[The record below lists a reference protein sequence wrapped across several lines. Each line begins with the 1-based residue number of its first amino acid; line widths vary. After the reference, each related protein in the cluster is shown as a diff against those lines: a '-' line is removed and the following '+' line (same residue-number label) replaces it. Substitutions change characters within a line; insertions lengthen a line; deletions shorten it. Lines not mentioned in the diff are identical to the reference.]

1 MGYKKLSK
9 EQELQLVQEYING
22 VAVTVLM
29 DKYGFKTKKSIIDKV
44 KKYYPN
50 TYKELIDQARE
61 NRKEYSYHLK
71 TIKNQFDAY
80 YLGLLLTDGYI
91 SRNTDIGI
99 DLTDEDCIAYLSKII
114 GKKYKAY
121 EQKDGQ
127 KTKYRLIISNKE
139 MVKDLERLG
148 VTPNKSYTVKGP
160 QLTKEEEKFIPY
172 ILRGIIDG
180 DGCVSPTSAGS
191 AQFYIVTMSDNFK
204 DWLVDILENKLFMI
218 DIHVKQNEF
227 GLWRIETAN
236 QHNILKLISLVYDR
250 PFGMNRKYTL
260 LRKTFRDY
268 NKDVLLE
275 DDGIVQTT
283 TEISGSG
290 N

>member
-9 EQELQLVQEYING
+9 EQELQLVQEYVDG
-22 VAVTVLM
+22 VAVNVLM
-29 DKYGFKTKKSIIDKV
+29 DKYGFKTKKSITDKV
-44 KKYYPN
+44 KKYYPD
-50 TYKELIDQARE
+50 TYKKLIELARV
-61 NRKEYSYHLK
+61 NRKGYSYHLK
-71 TIKNQFDAY
+71 TINNQFDAY

-91 SRNTDIGI
+91 SRGTDIGI
-99 DLTDEDCIAYLSKII
+99 DLTDEDCIAYLSKVI
-114 GKKYKAY
+114 GKEYKTY
-121 EQKDGQ
+121 EQKGNK

-148 VTPNKSYTVKGP
+148 VTPNKSYTIQAP

-180 DGCVSPTSAGS
+180 DGCVSPTSVGS
-191 AQFYIVTMSDNFK
+191 AQFYIVTMSKDFK
-204 DWLVDILENKLFMI
+204 DWLVDILENRLFMI
-218 DIHVKQNEF
+218 DIHVRQNEY

-236 QHNILKLISLVYDR
+236 QHNILKLISLVYDK

-283 TEISGSG
+283 TE
-290 N
+290 

>member
-9 EQELQLVQEYING
+9 EQELQLVREYVDG
-22 VAVTVLM
+22 VAVNVLM
-29 DKYGFKTKKSIIDKV
+29 DKYGFKTKKSITDKV
-44 KKYYPN
+44 KKYYPD
-50 TYKELIDQARE
+50 TYKKLIELARV
-61 NRKEYSYHLK
+61 NRKGYSYHLK
-71 TIKNQFDAY
+71 TINNQFDAY

-91 SRNTDIGI
+91 SRGTDIGI
-99 DLTDEDCIAYLSKII
+99 DLTDEDCIAYLSKVI
-114 GKKYKAY
+114 GKEYKAY
-121 EQKDGQ
+121 EQKGNK

-148 VTPNKSYTVKGP
+148 VTPNKSYTIQAP

-191 AQFYIVTMSDNFK
+191 AQFYIVTMSKDFK
-204 DWLVDILENKLFMI
+204 DWLVDILENRLFMI
-218 DIHVKQNEF
+218 DIHVRQNEY

-236 QHNILKLISLVYDR
+236 QHNILKLISLVYDK

-283 TEISGSG
+283 TE
-290 N
+290 